1 MQQIEPIRQR
11 NTSKDTFHAPS
22 SSFVPALM
30 NSTTNNTDGLTTAH
44 PFPFH
49 NEATIALLFLSIYL
63 SEQFFGKTLQ
73 TSPLLG
79 QLLAGVVLG
88 PACFNI
94 IPFAPAFRFM
104 GKIGVML
111 LVLESGLATDMKQ
124 VVKHGTRAFFAAL
137 SGTLSPV
144 LLAIVGGVL
153 LFNASATVGLAAGSA
168 IAPTSLGFSAKL
180 LGTEGLKT
188 NLGSIIAIS
197 AVIDDVLSLCLL
209 EIVRA
214 LGNATT
220 MWDYVKPVVASL
232 GSIVGGVLV
241 VWVIQRCKIIARIVQ
256 CTNTACV
263 KKTSTVT
270 TAPVT
275 PDRVYLCLL
284 LFVSVFLGWSCASV
298 GSSDLLGVFLSGV
311 AFSESTATKAAFDK
325 HFAKLTKIGT
335 SMFFACTVGFGV
347 PSLIGGDGL
356 FSGPALARGVMLL
369 FAALIGK
376 AIPLGF
382 FATPL
387 TTINFFKF
395 AIAMQVSYNNSIN
408 NGENSRH

>member
-1 MQQIEPIRQR
+1 MNIDGDRG
-11 NTSKDTFHAPS
+11 
-22 SSFVPALM
+22 AL
-30 NSTTNNTDGLTTAH
+30 S
-44 PFPFH
+44 
-49 NEATIALLFLSIYL
+49 
-63 SEQFFGKTLQ
+63 
-73 TSPLLG
+73 
-79 QLLAGVVLG
+79 
-88 PACFNI
+88 
-94 IPFAPAFRFM
+94 
-104 GKIGVML
+104 
-111 LVLESGLATDMKQ
+111 
-124 VVKHGTRAFFAAL
+124 FFAAL

-144 LLAIVGGVL
+144 LLAIVGAVL
-153 LFNASATVGLAAGSA
+153 LFNASVTVGLAAGSA

-180 LGTEGLKT
+180 LGTESLKT

-214 LGNATT
+214 LGSATT
-220 MWDYVKPVVASL
+220 VWGYTKPVVASL

-241 VWVIQRCKIIARIVQ
+241 VWAIQRCKIIARTVQ
-256 CTNTACV
+256 CIKCTN
-263 KKTSTVT
+263 TSTVT

-284 LFVSVFLGWSCASV
+284 LFVSIVLGWSCASV

-311 AFSESTATKAAFDK
+311 AFSEEQKTKAAFDK
-325 HFAKLTKIGT
+325 HFGKLTKIGT
-335 SMFFACTVGFGV
+335 SLFFACTVGFGV

-356 FSGPALARGVMLL
+356 FSVPALARGGMLL

-387 TTINFFKF
+387 TTISFFKF
-395 AIAMQVSYNNSIN
+395 ACAMQVSY
-408 NGENSRH
+408 

>member
-1 MQQIEPIRQR
+1 
-11 NTSKDTFHAPS
+11 
-22 SSFVPALM
+22 M
-30 NSTTNNTDGLTTAH
+30 NSTTNTTCVGTAQ

-63 SEQFFGKTLQ
+63 SEHFFGKTLQ

-94 IPFAPAFRFM
+94 IPFAPAFRFI

-111 LVLESGLATDMKQ
+111 LVLESGLATDMKR

-144 LLAIVGGVL
+144 LLAIVGVVL
-153 LFNASATVGLAAGSA
+153 LFNASVTVGLAAGSA

-180 LGTEGLKT
+180 LGTESLKT

-214 LGNATT
+214 LGSATT
-220 MWDYVKPVVASL
+220 VWGYIKPVVASL

-241 VWVIQRCKIIARIVQ
+241 VWAIQRCKIIARTVQ
-256 CTNTACV
+256 CIKCTN
-263 KKTSTVT
+263 TSTVT
-270 TAPVT
+270 TCTYMIACT
-275 PDRVYLCLL
+275 HAQYREPDRITH
-284 LFVSVFLGWSCASV
+284 S
-298 GSSDLLGVFLSGV
+298 
-311 AFSESTATKAAFDK
+311 K
-325 HFAKLTKIGT
+325 
-335 SMFFACTVGFGV
+335 
-347 PSLIGGDGL
+347 P
-356 FSGPALARGVMLL
+356 
-369 FAALIGK
+369 
-376 AIPLGF
+376 
-382 FATPL
+382 
-387 TTINFFKF
+387 
-395 AIAMQVSYNNSIN
+395 Q
-408 NGENSRH
+408 